1 MWPSK
6 IKGREYELFFVFSL
20 VFVLLAVMFTH
31 QSLTRTVE
39 IVEILCPQKVKVGQS
54 FQVTVVFRTEG
65 YNLIAVAQGYVSTGE
80 AGQLGQYARTMVY
93 MQNPGTSN
101 VTLSLTE
108 PFHVTKA
115 NVVIEFLS
123 PIGQGLAT
131 QSVPIEVEL

>member
-1 MWPSK
+1 MWSAK
-6 IKGREYELFFVFSL
+6 IKRRSYDLAFVCAL
-20 VFVLLAVMFTH
+20 IFVLGSVLFT
-31 QSLTRTVE
+31 QESLTRTVE
-39 IVEILCPQKVKVGQS
+39 IIDILCPSKVKVGQS
-54 FQVTVVFRTEG
+54 FEVTVVFRTHG

-115 NVVIEFLS
+115 NVVVEFLS

-131 QSVPIEVEL
+131 KSVPIEVEL